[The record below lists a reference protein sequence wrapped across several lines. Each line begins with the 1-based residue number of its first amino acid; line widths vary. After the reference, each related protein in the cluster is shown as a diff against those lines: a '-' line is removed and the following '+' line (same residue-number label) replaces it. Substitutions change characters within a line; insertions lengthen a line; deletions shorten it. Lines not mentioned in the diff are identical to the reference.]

1 MLKDILPNYIYNSL
15 NKLPYKKIQEL
26 RLRENNKVVVNVD
39 GENFY
44 LTHEG
49 IDKNINY
56 AIDVEKGL
64 LQNIINRISN
74 NSLYAINDQLVNG
87 YTTIKGGIRLGV
99 CGEIVEV
106 NKEIKT
112 IKNISSINFR
122 FPHFIKNCSLKI
134 YNYLVDNGNIKSTLI
149 ISPPGAGKT
158 TLLRDLI
165 YQISNREKLLNILIV
180 DERKEISSVFDG
192 DEIISL
198 KNVDIYSNSSKKFG
212 FNNGIRSMKPD
223 VIFTDEISIDNDL
236 DDLLVALTSGVKIIA
251 TIHASS
257 IYDLRKKTSFHTIL
271 NNNLFERFVVLSND
285 YGVGTI
291 DGVFDENLNFLGV

>member
-180 DERKEISSVFDG
+180 V
-192 DEIISL
+192 
-198 KNVDIYSNSSKKFG
+198 Y
-212 FNNGIRSMKPD
+212 P
-223 VIFTDEISIDNDL
+223 
-236 DDLLVALTSGVKIIA
+236 LTS
-251 TIHASS
+251 
-257 IYDLRKKTSFHTIL
+257 
-271 NNNLFERFVVLSND
+271 
-285 YGVGTI
+285 
-291 DGVFDENLNFLGV
+291 

>member
-112 IKNISSINFR
+112 IKNEYINKNVRVIIVQNHINNKDIFLVYDISQKMRKIFT
-122 FPHFIKNCSLKI
+122 IEEI
-134 YNYLVDNGNIKSTLI
+134 YNI
-149 ISPPGAGKT
+149 I
-158 TLLRDLI
+158 
-165 YQISNREKLLNILIV
+165 ENIL
-180 DERKEISSVFDG
+180 K
-192 DEIISL
+192 
-198 KNVDIYSNSSKKFG
+198 Y
-212 FNNGIRSMKPD
+212 
-223 VIFTDEISIDNDL
+223 
-236 DDLLVALTSGVKIIA
+236 
-251 TIHASS
+251 
-257 IYDLRKKTSFHTIL
+257 
-271 NNNLFERFVVLSND
+271 
-285 YGVGTI
+285 
-291 DGVFDENLNFLGV
+291 